1 MDNTDTSKIQTQDQ
15 PEFATLS
22 KKQQS
27 VLKASLSL
35 FAQVGYDRT
44 STYEIAKLAGVS
56 EGTVFSQFKTK
67 NQILHAILG
76 PFIGQILPMAASDF
90 VNQLQTESLPH
101 FEDFLQFIVY
111 DRMSF
116 VMAHR
121 SEFKIFVQEM
131 GRNPNLL
138 TMLTERLNTLI
149 SRRLSDM
156 LQEYQSKGE
165 LIDWDPMRVSR
176 YIVSVILGYLLPNT
190 LMSDQPLDIDH
201 QARECIEFLMRGLS
215 AEP

>member
-1 MDNTDTSKIQTQDQ
+1 MDSMETAIPSSEIEKTAVK
-15 PEFATLS
+15 LS

-35 FAQVGYDRT
+35 FAKVGYDRT

-67 NQILHAILG
+67 NQILRAILG
-76 PFIGQILPMAASDF
+76 PFIGEILPMAASDF
-90 VNQLQTESLPH
+90 INQLQTESLPH
-101 FEDFLQFIVY
+101 LEDFLNYIVH

-116 VMAHR
+116 VMNHR

-131 GRNPNLL
+131 GRNPQLL
-138 TMLTERLNTLI
+138 EMLTERLNGLI
-149 SRRLSDM
+149 NQRLSAM
-156 LQEYQSKGE
+156 LQDYQAKGE
-165 LIDWDPMRVSR
+165 LIDWEPMRISR

-190 LMSDQPLDIDH
+190 LMSDEPLDIE
-201 QARECIEFLMRGLS
+201 QQTTECVAFLMRGLS
-215 AEP
+215 A

>member
-1 MDNTDTSKIQTQDQ
+1 MSNTETMIDDVQHEKVVA
-15 PEFATLS
+15 PLS

-27 VLKASLSL
+27 VLKASLVL
-35 FAQVGYDRT
+35 FSKVGYDRT

-67 NQILHAILG
+67 NQLLHAVLE
-76 PFIGQILPMAASDF
+76 PFIGEVLPLVASDF

-101 FEDFLQFIVY
+101 FVDFLNYIVH

-116 VMAHR
+116 VMGHR

-131 GRNPNLL
+131 GRNPQLL
-138 TMLTERLNTLI
+138 IMLTSRLNTLI
-149 SRRLSDM
+149 NHRLSDM
-156 LQEYQSKGE
+156 LQDYQNKGE
-165 LIDWDPMRVSR
+165 LIEWDPMRISR

-190 LMSDQPLDIDH
+190 LMSDEPLDIE
-201 QARECIEFLMRGLS
+201 QQTQECVAFLMRGLS
-215 AEP
+215 A